1 MLVVT
6 VTTCPDASSD
16 ETDFAQCRG
25 AALNAWDQGAI
36 GFKQYRRVVKK
47 LFLVFS
53 LLIPRW
59 LHGSNDSLSS
69 LAEAASEPRLRST
82 DAAPWLPWHG
92 TEVCETGLLR
102 FEVADFEVGALESFV
117 ATAERC
123 HNWTYRVHPRPQ
135 P

>member
-36 GFKQYRRVVKK
+36 GFKQFRRVVKK

-92 TEVCETGLLR
+92 TEVCDRSSSVRGCRFRSWGTGIVR
-102 FEVADFEVGALESFV
+102 RNSSAV
-117 ATAERC
+117 
-123 HNWTYRVHPRPQ
+123 P
-135 P
+135 